1 MKFFGTEIKIVR
13 NAHRNS
19 GGRVLKIDYY
29 QPKRVQLTFSD
40 GDVLYALKKITD
52 RLSNAVFSFEKL
64 DNLSPTTNSIK
75 AWLQANRLQIVNRLF
90 YDGYFILAIDTEKNE
105 YCFIDNIY
113 NRIIREQGL
122 AKVVLRDCEII
133 ITSET
138 FESTGHSDAYFLRD
152 KLRFFDAVNS
162 SDFNLIEN
170 YGAMGIVS
178 PEADNSVAGAE
189 FTEQDIQELQ
199 DSYQKHYGITIGK
212 WSLMFVPRPT
222 KYTPIQLPISQ
233 LQLSEKRLYCLK
245 ALFEALNI
253 PKELSTYFDNS
264 TFENRKQAE
273 LDFYSNAVS
282 KWAKV
287 FCSVGMAIYDNIRKR
302 EPYLLPNELYFDFK
316 GVLVLQEELLKEKQA
331 AREELTFWQT
341 IRATEPDK
349 KALADKRID
358 DLLENL

>member
-1 MKFFGTEIKIVR
+1 MKIFGAEIKVIR
-13 NAHRNS
+13 NARQNN

-29 QPKRVQLTFSD
+29 QPKRVQLTFSN
-40 GDVLYALKKITD
+40 GDILYALKKITD

-75 AWLQANRLQIVNRLF
+75 GWLQANRLQIINRLF
-90 YDGYFILAIDTEKNE
+90 YDGYFVLSIDPNANE
-105 YCFIDNIY
+105 YLFVDNIY
-113 NRIIREQGL
+113 NRVIKEQGI
-122 AKVVLRDCEII
+122 AKVMLRECEVI

-152 KLRFFDAVNS
+152 KLRFFDAINS

-189 FTEQDIQELQ
+189 FTEQDIAELQ
-199 DSYQKHYGITIGK
+199 DKYQKHYGITLGK

-282 KWAKV
+282 AWARVLVK
-287 FCSVGMAIYDNIRKR
+287 VGMSIYENIRKR
-302 EPYLLPNELYFDFK
+302 TDYLVPNELYYDFK
-316 GVLVLQEELLKEKQA
+316 GVLVLQEEQLKEKQA
-331 AREELTFWQT
+331 AREELAFWQT
-341 IRATEPDK
+341 IRTTEPSQRE
-349 KALADKRID
+349 LADKRID